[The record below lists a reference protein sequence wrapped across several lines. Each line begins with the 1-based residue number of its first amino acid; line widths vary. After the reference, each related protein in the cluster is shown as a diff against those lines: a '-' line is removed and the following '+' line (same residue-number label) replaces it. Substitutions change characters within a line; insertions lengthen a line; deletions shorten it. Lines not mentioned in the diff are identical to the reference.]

1 MQTEDSPQARVFFA
15 LWPAPSVQSQ
25 LHALAMQYQQRC
37 EARVMRVDTLHMT
50 LLFLGSVQRAWLPR
64 LAQAASQVSVP
75 RFEMVLD
82 NLSFWPHQRIAY
94 ATSQAELPMLNT
106 LVSKLRQEVAVA
118 GFTVENRG
126 FTPHVTLLRHVQN
139 GYMPESQVVTPI
151 LWPAESFV
159 LVESVMTEQGASYP
173 RLCDPFQLK

>member
-1 MQTEDSPQARVFFA
+1 MSIESSAEARVFFA
-15 LWPAPSVQSQ
+15 LWPAPSVQRR

-50 LLFLGSVQRAWLPR
+50 LLFLGRVQRAWLPR
-64 LAQAASQVSVP
+64 LAEVASQVAVP
-75 RFEMVLD
+75 RFDMVLD
-82 NLSFWPHQRIAY
+82 SLSFWPHQRIAY

-106 LVSKLRQEVAVA
+106 LVTKLRQEVAAA
-118 GFTVENRG
+118 GFAVENRG
-126 FTPHVTLLRHVQN
+126 FTPHVTLLRHVENDHMQ
-139 GYMPESQVVTPI
+139 ESQVVTPI

-173 RLCDPFQLK
+173 LLCDPFQLK